1 MNKTKASI
9 SSRMGIVILAAS
21 MLLSIANSML
31 FVVATRLP
39 VAPITRG
46 GLIANTIAAVA
57 AWLVLLK
64 GSRNGIP
71 LKVAT
76 MLLFTGIH
84 YILISNIIA
93 VTVYGL

>member
-1 MNKTKASI
+1 
-9 SSRMGIVILAAS
+9 MGIVILAAS
-21 MLLSIANSML
+21 MLLAIANSML

-46 GLIANTIAAVA
+46 GLIANTIAAGA

-64 GSRNGIP
+64 GSRNGLPMKIAA
-71 LKVAT
+71 L
-76 MLLFTGIH
+76 LLFTAIH

-93 VTVYGL
+93 VTAYGL